1 LSVVCIP
8 PGFGASVPLAIVTT
22 ASPAPIAVNPRSFP
36 VTPASLANRR
46 RALPPAAAWRSRRLF
61 IQPHVFHAPA
71 VVDAVA
77 HDRQAFDVRVVTIA
91 RRSIEDHRTRAII
104 GQLLLDLPDQFL
116 AFCLIALHRLLVD
129 QLVELGIAIA

>member
-46 RALPPAAAWRSRRLF
+46 RALPPAAAWRSRLLI

-77 HDRQAFDVRVVTIA
+77 HDRQAFD
-91 RRSIEDHRTRAII
+91 I
-104 GQLLLDLPDQFL
+104 GLTAVAAGKIHDDRPNALL
-116 AFCLIALHRLLVD
+116 
-129 QLVELGIAIA
+129 G